1 MESVSTTKRRPAAR
15 RGEGEKLRDEI
26 LDVTARL
33 LEESGDPRTLSLRA
47 IAREVGVA
55 ATSIYLHFDSLDA
68 ATVAVKDQKY
78 GELRE
83 ALSVADRSAPDDPR
97 SRLRAATR
105 AYVDFALERP
115 GTYKV
120 LFSTNLNLPPVGDGG
135 FLGARAFGVAVE
147 VLRGTGI
154 TDEEAHMAATQ
165 LWCLMHGMVTLRA
178 DHPNFHWPSLDDQID
193 DLVDRLL
200 PG

>member
-1 MESVSTTKRRPAAR
+1 MSTTKRRPAAR

-26 LDVTARL
+26 LAVTARL
-33 LEESGDPRTLSLRA
+33 LEESGDARTLSLRA

-83 ALSVADRSAPDDPR
+83 SLLAADSAAPDDPR

-120 LFSTNLNLPPVGDGG
+120 LFSTNLNLPPAGDNGGYVGES
-135 FLGARAFGVAVE
+135 AFGVAVE
-147 VLRGTGI
+147 VLREAGTP
-154 TDEEAHMAATQ
+154 DEEAHMAATQ
-165 LWCLMHGMVTLRA
+165 LWCLMHGLVTLRA
-178 DHPNFHWPSLDDQID
+178 DHPNFPWPSLDDQID

-200 PG
+200 LG

>member
-1 MESVSTTKRRPAAR
+1 MSTTKRRPAAR
-15 RGEGEKLRDEI
+15 RGDGDKLRDEI
-26 LDVTARL
+26 LDVTGRL
-33 LEESGDPRTLSLRA
+33 LEESGDARTLSLRA

-83 ALSVADRSAPDDPR
+83 ALLAADRGAPDDPR

-120 LFSTNLNLPPVGDGG
+120 LFSTNLNLPPAGDGG
-135 FLGARAFGVAVE
+135 FVGESAFGVAVE
-147 VLRGTGI
+147 VLREAGKT
-154 TDEEAHMAATQ
+154 EEAHMAATQ

-178 DHPNFHWPSLDDQID
+178 DHPNFPWPSLDDQID

-200 PG
+200 PA